1 MDLTANKLQLLPAG
15 FFDMTRLEVLR
26 LGLNRLLSQLG
37 ELAQLTNLEELDVS
51 NNKLVEL
58 PGGVTAL
65 TK

>member
-37 ELAQLTNLEELDVS
+37 ELAQLTNLQELDIS

>member
-26 LGLNRLLSQLG
+26 LGLNRLLNQLG
-37 ELAQLTNLEELDVS
+37 ELAQLSNLQELDIS

-58 PGGVTAL
+58 PAAVTAL